1 AADPAARENFAAS
14 AVEFLRKYGFDGVD
28 LDWEYPVS
36 GGLPGNSTRPED
48 KRNYTLLLQEVRK
61 KLDAAEAKDGKE
73 YLLTI
78 ASGASPDYVSNT
90 ELDKI
95 AQTVD

>member
-1 AADPAARENFAAS
+1 
-14 AVEFLRKYGFDGVD
+14 
-28 LDWEYPVS
+28 
-36 GGLPGNSTRPED
+36 
-48 KRNYTLLLQEVRK
+48 RNYTLLLQEVRK

-95 AQTVD
+95 AQTVDWINIMTYDFNGGWQSISAHNAPLFYDPKAKEAGV